1 MAPVHG
7 KMSVVPLPPRPDLKV
22 FRPQSLFVA
31 SCGPA
36 ASHERDGAC

>member
-22 FRPQSLFVA
+22 FRPQSPFVA

>member
-7 KMSVVPLPPRPDLKV
+7 NISVVPLAPRQDLKL
-22 FRPQSLFVA
+22 FRPQSPFVA